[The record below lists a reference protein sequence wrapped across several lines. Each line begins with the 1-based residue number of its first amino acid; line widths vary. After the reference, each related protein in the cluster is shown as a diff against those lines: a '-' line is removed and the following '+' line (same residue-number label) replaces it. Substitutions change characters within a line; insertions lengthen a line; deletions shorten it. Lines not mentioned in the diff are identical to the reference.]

1 VSFRYLS
8 SPTALDLLN
17 YYFPHIY
24 LWIVYLII
32 FFSMYFRSL
41 SPISLLRKTLS
52 KDVLVLSELE
62 FLHPMC
68 SCPTFF
74 FISRFFLHLL
84 CMFVLPACWY
94 AALCVYASH
103 LHATPVSTPIR
114 LFLGRSLSHTLHELM
129 YKKCCRQPT
138 VQIYRKSVSLSKK
151 LCQSAWSIRSVQ
163 QSTF

>member
-52 KDVLVLSELE
+52 KDVLVLILSELE

-74 FISRFFLHLL
+74 FSFRVSFSTSCACLSFPRAGTQRYAFMRLICMLPPCRLL
-84 CMFVLPACWY
+84 
-94 AALCVYASH
+94 
-103 LHATPVSTPIR
+103 
-114 LFLGRSLSHTLHELM
+114 
-129 YKKCCRQPT
+129 
-138 VQIYRKSVSLSKK
+138 SVSSWVVLYH
-151 LCQSAWSIRSVQ
+151 
-163 QSTF
+163 THYTN

>member
-1 VSFRYLS
+1 
-8 SPTALDLLN
+8 
-17 YYFPHIY
+17 
-24 LWIVYLII
+24 
-32 FFSMYFRSL
+32 MYFRSL

-52 KDVLVLSELE
+52 KDVLVLILILSELE

-74 FISRFFLHLL
+74 FHFAFLSPPPVHVCPSR
-84 CMFVLPACWY
+84 V
-94 AALCVYASH
+94 ALCVYASH